1 MAADFVYAQVPPA
14 PASVAQ
20 DRTASDLL
28 PSRALGAQ
36 TYLLSPVERAQRVK
50 QGVPA
55 RELVAM
61 SQAMGLPRE
70 QLMRALGLA
79 RSTVERKIAQRG
91 TLSQPEGER
100 LIGLERLIG
109 QVDAMVRDSAAD
121 DAANGA
127 ADFDAARWFARWMAE
142 PVAALGGMA
151 PQDLLDTAD
160 GREAVSTLL
169 LQIQSGVYA

>member
-1 MAADFVYAQVPPA
+1 MAANFVYAQVPPA
-14 PASVAQ
+14 PAMVVQ
-20 DRTASDLL
+20 DRSASYL
-28 PSRALGAQ
+28 PQPRALGAQ

-55 RELVAM
+55 RELVAV

-121 DAANGA
+121 DAA
-127 ADFDAARWFARWMAE
+127 DFDAARWFARWMAE

-169 LQIQSGVYA
+169 MQIQSGAYA

>member
-1 MAADFVYAQVPPA
+1 MAANFVDAQVPPA
-14 PASVAQ
+14 PAMVAQ
-20 DRTASDLL
+20 DHSASYLL
-28 PSRALGAQ
+28 QPRALGAQ

-55 RELVAM
+55 RELVTV

-109 QVDAMVRDSAAD
+109 RSMPWCATARPMMRRISTRRAGSRAGWSSRSRRWAAWRRRTCSTRPT
-121 DAANGA
+121 
-127 ADFDAARWFARWMAE
+127 AARR
-142 PVAALGGMA
+142 
-151 PQDLLDTAD
+151 
-160 GREAVSTLL
+160 
-169 LQIQSGVYA
+169 

>member
-14 PASVAQ
+14 PAALAQ
-20 DRTASDLL
+20 DRMASYLL
-28 PSRALGAQ
+28 PPRALGAQ
-36 TYLLSPVERAQRVK
+36 TYRLSPVERAQRVK

-55 RELVAM
+55 RELVAV

-70 QLMRALGLA
+70 QLMRVLGLA
-79 RSTVERKIAQRG
+79 RSTVERKITQRG

-109 QVDAMVRDSAAD
+109 QVDAMVRDSAGAD
-121 DAANGA
+121 A
-127 ADFDAARWFARWMAE
+127 ADFDAARWFASWMAE

-169 LQIQSGVYA
+169 MQIQSGVYA

>member
-1 MAADFVYAQVPPA
+1 MAANFVDAPVPPA
-14 PASVAQ
+14 PAMVAQ
-20 DRTASDLL
+20 DRTASYLL
-28 PSRALGAQ
+28 QPRALGAQ

-55 RELVAM
+55 RERVTV

-109 QVDAMVRDSAAD
+109 QVDAMVRDSAAAD
-121 DAANGA
+121 A

-169 LQIQSGVYA
+169 LQIQSGAYA

>member
-14 PASVAQ
+14 PAALAQ
-20 DRTASDLL
+20 DRMASYLL
-28 PSRALGAQ
+28 PPRALGAQ
-36 TYLLSPVERAQRVK
+36 TYRLSPVERAQRVK

-55 RELVAM
+55 RELVAV

-70 QLMRALGLA
+70 QLMRVLGLA
-79 RSTVERKIAQRG
+79 RSTVERKITQ
-91 TLSQPEGER
+91 
-100 LIGLERLIG
+100 RLIG
-109 QVDAMVRDSAAD
+109 QVDAMVRDSAGAD
-121 DAANGA
+121 A
-127 ADFDAARWFARWMAE
+127 ADFDAARWFASWMAE

-169 LQIQSGVYA
+169 MQIQSGVYA

>member
-1 MAADFVYAQVPPA
+1 MAANFVDAPVPPA
-14 PASVAQ
+14 PAMVAQ
-20 DRTASDLL
+20 DRSASYLL
-28 PSRALGAQ
+28 QPRALGAQ

-55 RELVAM
+55 RELVTV

-121 DAANGA
+121 DAA
-127 ADFDAARWFARWMAE
+127 DFDAARWFARWMVE

-169 LQIQSGVYA
+169 LQIQSGAYA